1 METQTLIQKINTLPL
16 LEKKEVNDFVEF
28 IIFKKKNLK
37 TSPKKERTFGLFKNK
52 IKMTDDFDAPIDDF
66 KNHME

>member
-1 METQTLIQKINTLPL
+1 METQSLIQKINTLPL